1 MRHVTW
7 TTLYDIL
14 QSNLSLPHLYS
25 TSIKPL
31 SMQVS
36 PSLCP
41 ALHSLTITCHCRVAD
56 SPLLPSVACPN
67 DVAQATPVVRPSTRR
82 GLFQWTS
89 QTVSYQLVYK
99 LTSSM
104 PQDFSHRRRQ
114 RFQSSLHWCRQY
126 HVRSGGILY
135 LFCQW
140 SDSIHQVPMRD
151 HGTIL
156 SVWSSEFA
164 LVRLSVL
171 ILSMYLAN
179 SVDALKLWR

>member
-36 PSLCP
+36 SSVCP

-126 HVRSGGILY
+126 HVRSGGILSF
-135 LFCQW
+135 L
-140 SDSIHQVPMRD
+140 PM
-151 HGTIL
+151 
-156 SVWSSEFA
+156 V
-164 LVRLSVL
+164 
-171 ILSMYLAN
+171 
-179 SVDALKLWR
+179 